1 MGLDYLPND
10 TRIVSIQHG
19 RLGSVAL
26 VTVESSLPLN
36 HGLGVLVSRCGC
48 FPVIPEAR
56 SSRIFALSPKD
67 AGVEDYVHHAD
78 FDLVRDKGIE
88 GGPSRWDYGELVQP
102 RFQSIV

>member
-1 MGLDYLPND
+1 M
-10 TRIVSIQHG
+10 
-19 RLGSVAL
+19 
-26 VTVESSLPLN
+26 
-36 HGLGVLVSRCGC
+36 SRCEC

-56 SSRIFALSPKD
+56 SSRIFALSPRD

-78 FDLVRDKGIE
+78 LARDKGIE